1 MTRCVCGAKEVFMDF
16 SQMTT
21 LEFWNGLV
29 RSHTTELILIL
40 TTAVVVVLDRYLRRA
55 VAKVTSSFNVVSRFA
70 VFLLMCAVGYTAL
83 ALGVS
88 FALKAG
94 IALKG
99 GLYAA
104 PAVLA
109 ILIIV
114 AIEAQRQKA
123 I

>member
-1 MTRCVCGAKEVFMDF
+1 MDF